1 MSLGFSGEA
10 ECSAHT
16 LWMWKEGDA
25 PECGG
30 GLEAAGQASH
40 WLNSGTPPPPTHT
53 PVVLPSPRFEI

>member
-1 MSLGFSGEA
+1 MPLGFSGEA

-25 PECGG
+25 PERGG

-40 WLNSGTPPPPTHT
+40 CLNSGTPPT
-53 PVVLPSPRFEI
+53 PVVLSSPRFEI

>member
-1 MSLGFSGEA
+1 MPLGFSGEA

-25 PECGG
+25 PERGG

-40 WLNSGTPPPPTHT
+40 WLNSGTPPHT
-53 PVVLPSPRFEI
+53 RGPFKP